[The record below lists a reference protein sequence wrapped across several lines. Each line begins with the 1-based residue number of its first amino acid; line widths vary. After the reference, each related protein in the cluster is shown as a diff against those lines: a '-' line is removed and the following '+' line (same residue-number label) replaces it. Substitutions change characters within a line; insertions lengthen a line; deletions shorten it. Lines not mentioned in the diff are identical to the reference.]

1 MHSPSSL
8 SSAAKR
14 QRVSYNSNGSS
25 TAAQPKDPSNNSDD
39 AETKLPPSLVI
50 HVRNLSEST
59 NEADIKSAFEKYG
72 SISFIHMIS
81 RKRQALIEFN
91 SMSSAISCVQE
102 TSRKE
107 MTVGGAAVYVNY
119 SKSQRIERAG

>member
-8 SSAAKR
+8 TSAAKR
-14 QRVSYNSNGSS
+14 QRVSYHSNGSS
-25 TAAQPKDPSNNSDD
+25 ASVQPKDHNNNSDD
-39 AETKLPPSLVI
+39 AESKLPPSLVI
-50 HVRNLSEST
+50 HVRNLP
-59 NEADIKSAFEKYG
+59 EAAIEAEIKSAFEKYG

-91 SMSSAISCVQE
+91 DISAAISCVQE

-107 MTVGGAAVYVNY
+107 MVVSGVAIHVNF